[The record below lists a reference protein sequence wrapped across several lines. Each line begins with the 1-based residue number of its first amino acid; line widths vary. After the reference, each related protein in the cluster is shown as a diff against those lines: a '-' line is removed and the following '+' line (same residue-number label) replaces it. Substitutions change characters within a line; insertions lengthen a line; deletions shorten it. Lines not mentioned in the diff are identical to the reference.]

1 MKTKFFISL
10 LLLLS
15 IGVLTTSCEKS
26 DPKNYSILGSWKIT
40 SSQSVEEIYGQFGV
54 GAVWTF
60 GDNGDL
66 TIVVDGKSAT
76 LAYSRNG
83 KELTIEELLPLTI
96 SSLTPSSMVLRYTE
110 EGVEFLKVTFQKIT
124 HVK

>member
-1 MKTKFFISL
+1 MKTKFLISL
-10 LLLLS
+10 LLVLS
-15 IGVLTTSCEKS
+15 IGLLTTSCEKS

-40 SSQSVEEIYGQFGV
+40 SSQCVEEINGQFGV

-66 TIVVDGKSAT
+66 TIVVDGKSAV
-76 LAYSRNG
+76 LDYSRNG
-83 KELTIEELLPLTI
+83 KELTVESLLNLTI
-96 SSLTPSSMVLRYTE
+96 STLTSSGMVLRYTE
-110 EGVEFLKVTFQKIT
+110 DGMDLLKVTFQKIT